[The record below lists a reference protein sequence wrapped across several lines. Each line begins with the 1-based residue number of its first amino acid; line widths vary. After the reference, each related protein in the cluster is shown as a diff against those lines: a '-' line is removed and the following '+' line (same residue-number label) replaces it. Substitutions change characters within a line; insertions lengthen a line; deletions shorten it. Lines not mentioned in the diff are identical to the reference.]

1 MSERVFRSLTLLL
14 GASTSRVLNLHAISQ
29 KIQEGTPPTV
39 PFFSAPAMNM
49 SIIMKHRMRSDD
61 MDLMPSRRAVCTKVI
76 VPFDKDD
83 LRSGGKALFVG
94 QQNYAD
100 TLRDVGQYLAHHD
113 IERDMRVLQM
123 LDRLPSLDPFL
134 LREKLRSDGVT
145 PDPRYFSIS
154 QADQRRMFDYAAGE
168 LNRLTDLAGGN
179 EDATGRMVAALLST
193 DVDEKLEPLRATLC
207 LSENE
212 FKEGV
217 FSWRGFIY
225 YKWCLAELWP
235 PLVSSLRHLKTIQP
249 TGSLSSD
256 QRSDLTGARE
266 RILFG
271 AKQNSDGVKKLLQIY
286 EDAYNSLL
294 VGRDPRQF
302 RKFLLDAPAL
312 FLDIGERMGSL
323 SHITSFWRFRFP
335 DQDRATVDAEE
346 LVMMLQ
352 DFSKGFA
359 GHKLKS
365 GSRSPAREAL
375 DRLLNSDLS
384 EACILVPH
392 DPEPAARKGAGS
404 NSDAWVL

>member
-14 GASTSRVLNLHAISQ
+14 GASTSRVLNLHAISE
-29 KIQEGTPPTV
+29 KIQDGAPPTV
-39 PFFSAPAMNM
+39 PFFSAPALNT

-61 MDLMPSRRAVCTKVI
+61 LDLMPSRRAVCTKVI
-76 VPFDKDD
+76 VPFDKAD

-113 IERDMRVLQM
+113 LERDMRVLQM

-134 LREKLRSDGVT
+134 LREKLRSDNIT
-145 PDPRYFSIS
+145 PDPRYFTIS

-207 LSENE
+207 LSASE

-235 PLVSSLRHLKTIQP
+235 PLVSSLRHLKTLQP
-249 TGSLSSD
+249 TGPLSRD
-256 QRSDLTGARE
+256 QKSDLTAGRE
-266 RILFG
+266 RILLG
-271 AKQNSDGVKKLLQIY
+271 AKQNSDGVKKLLQVY

-302 RKFLLDAPAL
+302 RKFLLDAPKL
-312 FLDIGERMGSL
+312 FLDIGEQMGAL

-335 DQDRATVDAEE
+335 DPDRAMIDAEE

-359 GHKLKS
+359 GYKLKA
-365 GSRSPAREAL
+365 GARSPAREAL
-375 DRLLNSDLS
+375 DRLLNSDLT
-384 EACILVPH
+384 EPVALVP
-392 DPEPAARKGAGS
+392 PEGSSRGGAAS
-404 NSDAWVL
+404 EPDAWVL